1 MVFESAGLTKMERIA
16 CRSGKIV
23 PIRTQLS
30 DRLAATRIS
39 GMEETTT
46 NMPPKKLIC
55 LLGFWFQSRVIWR
68 RYKGS
73 AALSLKLQDQYC
85 VLKNAHACKREFDGI
100 TIPCTGIPIGS
111 GYAVGLLRAMSFA
124 QNQPCGW
131 RPLTARNFT
140 RCCFCDM
147 HPISFI

>member
-1 MVFESAGLTKMERIA
+1 MLHVNVHGVELNTNDLMVFESAGLTKMERIA

-55 LLGFWFQSRVIWR
+55 LLGF
-68 RYKGS
+68 
-73 AALSLKLQDQYC
+73 
-85 VLKNAHACKREFDGI
+85 
-100 TIPCTGIPIGS
+100 
-111 GYAVGLLRAMSFA
+111 
-124 QNQPCGW
+124 
-131 RPLTARNFT
+131 
-140 RCCFCDM
+140 
-147 HPISFI
+147 